1 MIVLDKSKKLRR
13 QIRRW
18 REAGDTIAFVPTMG
32 NLHDGHLTLLTR
44 ASEIADRV
52 VASIFVNPLQFGP
65 FEDYDQYPR
74 TPESDERM
82 LEGMGVDL
90 LFAPRVGEVYPL
102 GREHATRVEVPGV
115 SDILC
120 GMQRPGH
127 FVGVAT
133 VVAKLFNIVLP
144 DFAVFGEKDFQ
155 QLVVIRRM
163 TTDLC
168 MPVDIVGAPTH
179 REDDGLAMSSRNQYL
194 TVDERAVAPLLY
206 EALSDVARDV
216 RGGNNH
222 YMELCERAVSRL
234 AAEGF
239 RPHYVEVRSAA
250 DLSRPEGD
258 VGELVVLAAAQLGRA
273 RLIDNIRI

>member
-1 MIVLDKSKKLRR
+1 M
-13 QIRRW
+13 RW
-18 REAGDTIAFVPTMG
+18 RESGDTVAFVPTMG

-52 VASIFVNPLQFGP
+52 VVSIFVNPLQFGP

-74 TPESDERM
+74 TPEDDERM
-82 LEGMGVDL
+82 LESMGVDL
-90 LFAPRVGEVYPL
+90 LFAPRVDEIYPL
-102 GREHATRVEVPGV
+102 GREQATRVEVPGI

-133 VVAKLFNIVLP
+133 VVAKLFNIVQP

-194 TVDERAVAPLLY
+194 TSEERAAAPAMFQVLNQ
-206 EALSDVARDV
+206 VARDI
-216 RGGNNH
+216 RDGNND
-222 YMELCERAVSRL
+222 YQALCERAMLRL
-234 AAEGF
+234 AGEGF
-239 RPHYVEVRSAA
+239 RPHYVEVRNAS
-250 DLSRPEGD
+250 DLGRPEGD
-258 VGELVVLAAAQLGRA
+258 VGEIVVLGAAQLGRA
-273 RLIDNIRI
+273 RLIDNVRV